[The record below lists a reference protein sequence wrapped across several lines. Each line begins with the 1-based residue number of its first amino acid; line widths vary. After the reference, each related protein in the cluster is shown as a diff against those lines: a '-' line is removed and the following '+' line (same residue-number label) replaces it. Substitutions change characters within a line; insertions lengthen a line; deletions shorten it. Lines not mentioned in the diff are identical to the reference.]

1 MSSVGESVVFL
12 LHCQG
17 YSNKTRRVVISPE
30 KWRGRERK
38 VVETRSVLNKETEMG
53 QDTNKSGEQKHTST
67 RGDQNTQNTTQS
79 Q

>member
-1 MSSVGESVVFL
+1 M
-12 LHCQG
+12 
-17 YSNKTRRVVISPE
+17 ISPE